1 MFDLEVKIAYVIR
14 VKVVDAIIRLRD
26 HLSGNHPVYSCR
38 PDEPCG
44 LESIMTSKNPNP
56 IDVHV
61 GNRVRMRRM
70 LIGMSQERLGKEL
83 GLTFQ
88 QVQKYEKGTNR
99 ISASRL
105 YRIAQILGVPVQY
118 FFEDLPQS
126 VAGPAPAE
134 GMAEARDHTMI
145 MDFLNSSEGLQ
156 LNRHFAAIKDPNV
169 RRAVVEL
176 VRNLARADEEN

>member
-1 MFDLEVKIAYVIR
+1 
-14 VKVVDAIIRLRD
+14 
-26 HLSGNHPVYSCR
+26 
-38 PDEPCG
+38 
-44 LESIMTSKNPNP
+44 MTNKNPNP

-126 VAGPAPAE
+126 VAGPAPVE
-134 GMAEARDHTMI
+134 GMAEARDHSMI

-176 VRNLARADEEN
+176 VRSLAKAEDEEA